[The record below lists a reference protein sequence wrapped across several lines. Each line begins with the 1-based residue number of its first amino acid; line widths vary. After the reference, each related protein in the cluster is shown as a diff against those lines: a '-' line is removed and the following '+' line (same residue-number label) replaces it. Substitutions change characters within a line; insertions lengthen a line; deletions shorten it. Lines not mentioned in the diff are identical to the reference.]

1 LTLYNRWGEVIFVS
15 HNVNE
20 GWDGTYNNMSVP
32 IGLYVWIIEMKS
44 LNTDNR
50 QIFKGSVNVLK

>member
-1 LTLYNRWGEVIFVS
+1 
-15 HNVNE
+15 
-20 GWDGTYNNMSVP
+20 
-32 IGLYVWIIEMKS
+32 VWIIEMKS